1 MKGETEDG
9 EELSKRSLQNNDI
22 NYFDSINN
30 SNYFPSNKEEQK
42 FFEREPIVDSEE
54 ALKNAKNKGIYIS
67 RSNAIEDSGLID
79 ESNIIWTSG
88 IDTWKSLAKKGYWV
102 NGTSD
107 SLGENNSPEES
118 LFANISWLK
127 VTHKDN
133 DDKGKQILA
142 TYELKALDISERLLE
157 CDYFYWMS
165 TSSFEIATSKY
176 PEPVSYTH
184 LTLPTILLV

>member
-1 MKGETEDG
+1 MK
-9 EELSKRSLQNNDI
+9 N
-22 NYFDSINN
+22 
-30 SNYFPSNKEEQK
+30 
-42 FFEREPIVDSEE
+42 V
-54 ALKNAKNKGIYIS
+54 KNKGIYIS

-88 IDTWKSLAKKGYWV
+88 IDTWKSLAKKGYWI

-118 LFANISWLK
+118 LFENISWLK

-133 DDKGKQILA
+133 EDREKQILA

-165 TSSFEIATSKY
+165 TSSFEIAINKY
-176 PEPVSYTH
+176 PELKNRKHACGLGKTFKFIQK
-184 LTLPTILLV
+184 TIPGVTPFLDFDSWLEAVNKKIR